1 MACPMRRMKGSGYV
15 KESSGGNNELSSR
28 LSDLM
33 MQREQQIN
41 AIFSNE
47 PVTPQLQIVKPMP
60 APLPVPAPLTANS
73 RKMEV
78 AVYSLALD
86 KYVTERSQRAL
97 TQPETDSIYVESSLY
112 LDMRGAE
119 NIRYLRPL
127 RKQQGYAEVA
137 QFTTPRWGACM
148 LHIFL

>member
-15 KESSGGNNELSSR
+15 KESSGGNNELSNR

-33 MQREQQIN
+33 AQREQQIN

-47 PVTPQLQIVKPMP
+47 PVTPQLQIAK
-60 APLPVPAPLTANS
+60 PVPAPPPAPAPITPSS
-73 RKMEV
+73 RKMEL

-86 KYVTERSQRAL
+86 KYVTERVQRAL
-97 TQPETDSIYVESSLY
+97 TQPETDSIYIETSLY
-112 LDMRGAE
+112 LDVRGAE
-119 NIRYLRPL
+119 NIRYFRPP
-127 RKQQGYAEVA
+127 RKQPGYVEIA